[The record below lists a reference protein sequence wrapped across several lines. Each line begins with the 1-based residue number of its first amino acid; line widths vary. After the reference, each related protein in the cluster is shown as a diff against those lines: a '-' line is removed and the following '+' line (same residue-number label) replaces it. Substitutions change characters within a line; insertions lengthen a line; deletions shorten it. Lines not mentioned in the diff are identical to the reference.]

1 MVNVKITWR
10 LSKFLKE
17 WLSFES
23 NNSILSRCKDSMKNY
38 KLGQFVMI
46 WSMTLEVLVTC
57 NKPSSKI
64 FFILSIEIL
73 LDLQPLVGWFTII
86 YMKNPRNT
94 LLMKFRKTS
103 VKVSYMVACKS
114 IVWFQIESSIFCTWL
129 KKRFHSS

>member
-17 WLSFES
+17 WLNFES

-64 FFILSIEIL
+64 FFILSIKIL
-73 LDLQPLVGWFTII
+73 LDLQPLVRWFTII
-86 YMKNPRNT
+86 YMKKSPQYYYT
-94 LLMKFRKTS
+94 LLMNFRKTS

-114 IVWFQIESSIFCTWL
+114 IVWFQIELSF
-129 KKRFHSS
+129 FAHD

>member
-73 LDLQPLVGWFTII
+73 LDLQSLVGWITINLFEKHPQ
-86 YMKNPRNT
+86 YYYT
-94 LLMKFRKTS
+94 LLMNFRKTS
-103 VKVSYMVACKS
+103 VKVSYMVACKW
-114 IVWFQIESSIFCTWL
+114 IVWFQIELSF
-129 KKRFHSS
+129 FAHD